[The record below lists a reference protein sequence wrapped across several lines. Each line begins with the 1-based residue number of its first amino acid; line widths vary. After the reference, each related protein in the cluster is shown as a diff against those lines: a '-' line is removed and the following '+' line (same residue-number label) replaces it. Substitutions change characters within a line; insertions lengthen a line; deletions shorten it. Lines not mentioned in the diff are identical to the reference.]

1 MSSTGLATVVIAC
14 PHCGTRYQVPSGT
27 LGPDGRE
34 VQCAQCTKSW
44 HARPV
49 QPSEPRPAPKDP
61 IFSADDER
69 ALDEAFEAEQRKTP
83 QRTLLDPEHEK
94 TLAEIRAAIAPRVP
108 APNAIAHDPAELKSS
123 HVAFEQRLEAIRSSL
138 PMARVR
144 RSARMIAL
152 GAVIVLIAALLLFRV
167 DLVRTFPSLAGAYA
181 AFGLPVNVVGL
192 QFENANTLMTIRN
205 GVQVMKVTASI
216 RSVASGTVKV
226 PPVLVTLLDSNSIAV
241 YEWTVVSA
249 LPEMQPGEVA
259 DFSTEVNAPPE
270 GAVRVRLSFTS
281 TTDKR
286 AVKGL

>member
-49 QPSEPRPAPKDP
+49 QPSEPRSAPRDS
-61 IFSADDER
+61 IFSPDDER
-69 ALDEAFEAEQRKTP
+69 ALDEAFEAEQRKVP
-83 QRTLLDPEHEK
+83 QRVPLDPEHEK
-94 TLAEIRAAIAPRVP
+94 TLVEIRAAIAPRLP
-108 APNAIAHDPAELKSS
+108 TPNSIALDPAQLKSS
-123 HVAFEQRLEAIRSSL
+123 HVAFEQRLEAIHSSL

-152 GAVIVLIAALLLFRV
+152 GAVIALIAALLLFRV
-167 DLVRTFPSLAGAYA
+167 DLVRTFPALAGTYA

-216 RSVASGTVKV
+216 RSVAAGTVKV
-226 PPVLVTLLDSNSIAV
+226 PPVLVTLLDSNNIAV
-241 YEWTVVSA
+241 YEWTVQSA
-249 LPEMQPGEVA
+249 IPEMQPGEIA